1 MTCLPYTPILG
12 QWHPSCYSGSACVSS
27 VGVYAVTMS
36 FQSHTWMP
44 VFSFPDPWST
54 GHRYILSETWN
65 SLLSSTG
72 DRLSFR
78 GRPPRPL
85 LVIFQWLPPALGIR
99 QKLPDTLSQRA
110 WFGSALM
117 SFLTA
122 CLLTPFP
129 CHCLAR
135 VVPPLVL
142 TSTLPST
149 LHYLLTPPGWAAFPA
164 SKCSYPELD
173 PQPSGRFPTAVL
185 CLINAPKK
193 PCN

>member
-1 MTCLPYTPILG
+1 MFPRSVSMLSLYSFNLIPGCQSSLSQTLGPQAIVTSCL
-12 QWHPSCYSGSACVSS
+12 
-27 VGVYAVTMS
+27 
-36 FQSHTWMP
+36 
-44 VFSFPDPWST
+44 
-54 GHRYILSETWN
+54 RN

-117 SFLTA
+117 PFLTA

-173 PQPSGRFPTAVL
+173 PQPSGSFPTAVL